1 MVDWAVIVNFSLWA
15 VLLLVLIVLRIV
27 RNRERLKVDIDKLR
41 DGKFTSEDLEAFA
54 DLVFFVLGLVS
65 EIGGTKNVRELLEK
79 IDGERPKAE

>member
-1 MVDWAVIVNFSLWA
+1 MVDWAVVVNFSLWA
-15 VLLLVLIVLRIV
+15 VLLAVLIVLRIV
-27 RNRERLKVDIDKLR
+27 RNREKLKVDIDKLR